1 MRHAYQHRAAATQNF
16 PLRATALFLSIAA
29 LTFGLVSPTS
39 VAAADWR
46 GITPARSAKEAVR
59 QRLGKPTQ
67 EGPDRMEFEGKN
79 GKTVVFFYTLQDTES
94 QKMDPQLAGKVL
106 TIYYY
111 PKSRPKYDLAALAK
125 KVVAVGH
132 GVTMEGEPMLSYDDG
147 EHGISYH
154 FKRDDPR
161 VWRIV
166 YYAPR
171 AEFAKYR
178 LSPGNDHD
186 H

>member
-1 MRHAYQHRAAATQNF
+1 
-16 PLRATALFLSIAA
+16 
-29 LTFGLVSPTS
+29 
-39 VAAADWR
+39 
-46 GITPARSAKEAVR
+46 
-59 QRLGKPTQ
+59 
-67 EGPDRMEFEGKN
+67 MEFEAKN
-79 GKTVVFFYTLQDTES
+79 GKTVVFFYTEQDTQS
-94 QKMDPQLAGKVL
+94 LKLDPNLAGKVL

-111 PKSRPKYDLAALAK
+111 PKNPAKYDLKALAK

-132 GVTMEGEPMLSYDDG
+132 GVTMEGEPMVSYDDG

-154 FKRDDPR
+154 FKRDDPH

-178 LSPGNDHD
+178 LKTGDDHNQ
-186 H
+186 

>member
-1 MRHAYQHRAAATQNF
+1 
-16 PLRATALFLSIAA
+16 
-29 LTFGLVSPTS
+29 
-39 VAAADWR
+39 
-46 GITPARSAKEAVR
+46 
-59 QRLGKPTQ
+59 
-67 EGPDRMEFEGKN
+67 MEFAGKS
-79 GKTVVFFYTLQDTES
+79 GKAVIFFYTEQDTQS
-94 QKMDPQLAGKVL
+94 LKLDPQLAGKVL

-111 PKSRPKYDLAALAK
+111 PKRPGKYDLKALAK

-132 GVTMEGEPMLSYDDG
+132 GVTMEGEPMTSYDDG

-154 FKRDDPR
+154 FKRDDQH

-171 AEFAKYR
+171 AEFAKRR
-178 LSPGNDHD
+178 LGGGDDHD

>member
-1 MRHAYQHRAAATQNF
+1 
-16 PLRATALFLSIAA
+16 
-29 LTFGLVSPTS
+29 
-39 VAAADWR
+39 
-46 GITPARSAKEAVR
+46 
-59 QRLGKPTQ
+59 
-67 EGPDRMEFEGKN
+67 MEFEARN
-79 GKTVVFFYTLQDTES
+79 GKTVIFFYTEQDTQS
-94 QKMDPQLAGKVL
+94 LKLDPRLAGKVL

-111 PKSRPKYDLAALAK
+111 PNKPARYDLKALAK

-132 GVTMEGEPMLSYDDG
+132 GVTMEGETMVSYDDG

-154 FKRDDPR
+154 FKRDDPH

-178 LSPGNDHD
+178 LNTGDDHN

>member
-1 MRHAYQHRAAATQNF
+1 
-16 PLRATALFLSIAA
+16 
-29 LTFGLVSPTS
+29 
-39 VAAADWR
+39 
-46 GITPARSAKEAVR
+46 
-59 QRLGKPTQ
+59 
-67 EGPDRMEFEGKN
+67 MEFEGKN
-79 GKTVVFFYTLQDTES
+79 GKTVVFFYTEEDTRS
-94 QKMDPQLAGKVL
+94 LKLDPQLAGKVL

-111 PKSRPKYDLAALAK
+111 PRRPAKYDLKALSK

-132 GVTMEGEPMLSYDDG
+132 GVTMEGEPMTSYDDG

-154 FKRDDPR
+154 FKRDDPH

-178 LSPGNDHD
+178 LSSTEDHD